1 MHARADSEKAVFAPR
16 TARAAV
22 PSVTQF
28 NPVDTVKRPP
38 SGDFPSGVLLKVR
51 AEPDAALVRR
61 AGLRP

>member
-1 MHARADSEKAVFAPR
+1 MPPRADSEPAVFGPG
-16 TARAAV
+16 TTKAAV
-22 PSVTQF
+22 PSATEF
-28 NPVDTVKRPP
+28 NPINTVKRPP